1 MKNPGELT
9 PTNENGEWEGW
20 EWGVLIQDGPDVYFE
35 IVTMYN
41 SADAK
46 TYDVLLTGNN
56 SLHYHKSNS
65 VYYEISGLYTLI
77 VFLLLNILAELWTH
91 RIMLYYVEQKDGAWL
106 VPENIGQTVIE
117 TVPGQPFE
125 VNFQDLN
132 VDGKIFFALKLL

>member
-1 MKNPGELT
+1 MK
-9 PTNENGEWEGW
+9 
-20 EWGVLIQDGPDVYFE
+20 F
-35 IVTMYN
+35 
-41 SADAK
+41 
-46 TYDVLLTGNN
+46 
-56 SLHYHKSNS
+56 
-65 VYYEISGLYTLI
+65 SGLYTLI

>member
-1 MKNPGELT
+1 MK
-9 PTNENGEWEGW
+9 
-20 EWGVLIQDGPDVYFE
+20 F
-35 IVTMYN
+35 
-41 SADAK
+41 
-46 TYDVLLTGNN
+46 
-56 SLHYHKSNS
+56 
-65 VYYEISGLYTLI
+65 SGLYTLI

-132 VDGKIFFALKLL
+132 VDGKIFCIKTIVAQQIPAVV